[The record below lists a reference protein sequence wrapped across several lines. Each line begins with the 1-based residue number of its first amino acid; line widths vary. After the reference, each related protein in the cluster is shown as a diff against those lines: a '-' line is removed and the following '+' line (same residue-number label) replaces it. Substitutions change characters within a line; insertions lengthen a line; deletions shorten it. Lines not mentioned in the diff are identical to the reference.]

1 MKRVETFLSCLFGYM
16 FLALSFFVT
25 AETILR
31 KVANF
36 SFQGA
41 DELGGYALAVGSAL
55 AFTIALIGR
64 SHIRIDIL
72 HQHFPRYVQAVLNW
86 VSAVLLAGFGL
97 LLVKVTY
104 KVVVD
109 TMEYQSTAPTPWATP
124 LIFPQ
129 GIWFITLSI
138 FCGVAILYALKASKL
153 IFSGRFDQLNED
165 FHPKGAMEELS
176 EEIQDLSLRSGDSEI
191 KNEFKGDK

>member
-1 MKRVETFLSCLFGYM
+1 MKRVETILSCIFGYM
-16 FLALSFFVT
+16 FIALSFFVT
-25 AETILR
+25 AETVLR

-41 DELGGYALAVGSAL
+41 DELGGYALAVGSSL

-72 HQHFPRYVQAVLNW
+72 HEHFPRFIRAVLNW
-86 VSAVLLAGFGL
+86 LAAVLLAAFGIL
-97 LLVKVTY
+97 LIKVTY

-109 TMEYQSTAPTPWATP
+109 TMDYSSTAPTPWATP
-124 LIFPQ
+124 LIYPQ
-129 GIWFITLSI
+129 GIWFITLAI
-138 FCGVAILYALKASKL
+138 FGVIATLYALHATRL
-153 IFSGRFDQLNED
+153 IFTGRIDEINEE

-176 EEIQDLSLRSGDSEI
+176 EEMQDRDLRTENPDFN
-191 KNEFKGDK
+191 KEFKGDQ

>member
-1 MKRVETFLSCLFGYM
+1 MKRVETILSCIFGYM
-16 FLALSFFVT
+16 FIALSLFVT

-41 DELGGYALAVGSAL
+41 DELGGYALAVGSSL

-72 HQHFPRYVQAVLNW
+72 HEHFPKFIRAVLNW
-86 VSAVLLAGFGL
+86 LAAVMLAAFGL
-97 LLVKVTY
+97 LLIKVTY

-109 TMEYQSTAPTPWATP
+109 TMDYSSTAPTPWATP
-124 LIFPQ
+124 LIYPQ
-129 GIWFITLSI
+129 GIWFVALTI
-138 FCGVAILYALKASKL
+138 FGVIATLYALYATRL
-153 IFSGRFDQLNED
+153 LFTGQIDELNVE

-176 EEIQDLSLRSGDSEI
+176 EEMKDLDLRSEDAGLN
-191 KNEFKGDK
+191 KEFKGGR

>member
-1 MKRVETFLSCLFGYM
+1 MKRVETILSCIFGYM
-16 FLALSFFVT
+16 FIALSLFVT

-41 DELGGYALAVGSAL
+41 DELGGYALAVGSSL

-72 HQHFPRYVQAVLNW
+72 HEHFPRYIRAVLNW
-86 VSAVLLAGFGL
+86 LAAVLLAAFGIL
-97 LLVKVTY
+97 LIKVTY

-109 TMEYQSTAPTPWATP
+109 TMDYSSTAPTPWATP
-124 LIFPQ
+124 LIYPQ
-129 GIWFITLSI
+129 GVWFITLAI
-138 FCGVAILYALKASKL
+138 FGVIATLYALHATRL
-153 IFSGRFDQLNED
+153 IFTGRIDEINEE

-176 EEIQDLSLRSGDSEI
+176 EEMEDLDLRTENPDI
-191 KNEFKGDK
+191 NKEFKGDQ

>member
-1 MKRVETFLSCLFGYM
+1 MKRVETFLSCIFGYM
-16 FLALSFFVT
+16 FIMLSFFVT

-31 KVANF
+31 KAINF

-64 SHIRIDIL
+64 AHIRIDIL

-86 VSAVLLAGFGL
+86 LSAVLLAGFGL

-124 LIFPQ
+124 LIYPQ
-129 GIWFITLSI
+129 GLWFITLSA
-138 FCGVAILYALKASKL
+138 FCGVAILYALYASRL
-153 IFSGRFDQLNED
+153 FFSGRIDQLNEE

-176 EEIQDLSLRSGDSEI
+176 DEMHDLDLRGGGSEI
-191 KNEFKGDK
+191 KDEPKGDQ

>member
-1 MKRVETFLSCLFGYM
+1 MKRVETFLSCIFGYM
-16 FLALSFFVT
+16 FIALSFFVT

-55 AFTIALIGR
+55 AFTIALISR

-72 HQHFPRYVQAVLNW
+72 HQHLPRYVQAVLNW
-86 VSAVLLAGFGL
+86 VSAVLLAGFGIL
-97 LLVKVTY
+97 LAKVTY

-124 LIFPQ
+124 LIYPQ
-129 GIWFITLSI
+129 GLWFITLCI

-153 IFSGRFDQLNED
+153 IFSGRIEQLNED

-176 EEIQDLSLRSGDSEI
+176 EEIQDLSLRSGDSEFENEI
-191 KNEFKGDK
+191 KGGK

>member
-1 MKRVETFLSCLFGYM
+1 MKRVETILSCIFGYM
-16 FLALSFFVT
+16 FIALSFFVT

-72 HQHFPRYVQAVLNW
+72 HQHFPKYLQAVLNW
-86 VSAVLLAGFGL
+86 ISAVLLAGFGL
-97 LLVKVTY
+97 LLAKVTY

-124 LIFPQ
+124 LIYPQ
-129 GIWFITLSI
+129 GFWFITLSA
-138 FCGVAILYALKASKL
+138 FCVVATLYALYASKL
-153 IFSGRFDQLNED
+153 FFTGQIDQLNEE

-176 EEIQDLSLRSGDSEI
+176 EEIQDLSLRTEDTDLKKEL
-191 KNEFKGDK
+191 KGDQ

>member
-1 MKRVETFLSCLFGYM
+1 MKRVETILSCIFGYM
-16 FLALSFFVT
+16 FIALSLFVT

-41 DELGGYALAVGSAL
+41 DELGGYALAVGSSL

-72 HQHFPRYVQAVLNW
+72 HEHFPKSIRAVLNW
-86 VSAVLLAGFGL
+86 LAAVMLAAFGL
-97 LLVKVTY
+97 LLINVTY
-104 KVVVD
+104 KAVVD
-109 TMEYQSTAPTPWATP
+109 TMDYSSTAPTPWATP
-124 LIFPQ
+124 LIYPQ
-129 GIWFITLSI
+129 GIWFVALTI
-138 FCGVAILYALKASKL
+138 FGVIATLYALKATRL
-153 IFSGRFDQLNED
+153 MFTGRIDELNEE

-176 EEIQDLSLRSGDSEI
+176 EEMKDIDLRSEDPELNKEI
-191 KNEFKGDK
+191 KGDR

>member
-1 MKRVETFLSCLFGYM
+1 MKRVETILSCIFGYM
-16 FLALSFFVT
+16 FIALSFFVT

-64 SHIRIDIL
+64 AHIRIDIL
-72 HQHFPRYVQAVLNW
+72 HQHFPRYLQAVLNW
-86 VSAVLLAGFGL
+86 IAAVLLAGFGL

-109 TMEYQSTAPTPWATP
+109 TMDYQSTAPTPWATP
-124 LIFPQ
+124 LIYPQ
-129 GIWFITLSI
+129 GLWFITLSI
-138 FCGVAILYALKASKL
+138 FCGVAVLYALYASRL
-153 IFSGRFDQLNED
+153 FFSGRIDQLNED

-176 EEIQDLSLRSGDSEI
+176 EEIKDLDLRTGDSEI
-191 KNEFKGDK
+191 NKELKGDQ

>member
-1 MKRVETFLSCLFGYM
+1 MKRVETILGCIFGYM
-16 FLALSFFVT
+16 FIALSFFVT
-25 AETILR
+25 AETVLR

-41 DELGGYALAVGSAL
+41 DELGGYALAVGSSL

-72 HQHFPRYVQAVLNW
+72 HEHFPKSIRAVLNW
-86 VSAVLLAGFGL
+86 LAAVMLAAFGL
-97 LLVKVTY
+97 LLIKVTY

-109 TMEYQSTAPTPWATP
+109 TMDYSSTAPTPWATP
-124 LIFPQ
+124 LIYPQ
-129 GIWFITLSI
+129 GIWFVTLTI
-138 FCGVAILYALKASKL
+138 FGVIATLYALYATRL
-153 IFSGRFDQLNED
+153 MFTGQIDELNEE

-176 EEIQDLSLRSGDSEI
+176 EEMEDLDLRTEDHDLN
-191 KNEFKGDK
+191 KEFKGDQ

>member
-1 MKRVETFLSCLFGYM
+1 MKRVETILSCIFGYM
-16 FLALSFFVT
+16 FIALSFFVT

-72 HQHFPRYVQAVLNW
+72 HQHFPKLLQAVLNW
-86 VSAVLLAGFGL
+86 IAAVLLAGFGL
-97 LLVKVTY
+97 LLAKVTY

-109 TMEYQSTAPTPWATP
+109 KW
-124 LIFPQ
+124 
-129 GIWFITLSI
+129 ITK
-138 FCGVAILYALKASKL
+138 ALL
-153 IFSGRFDQLNED
+153 P
-165 FHPKGAMEELS
+165 HPG
-176 EEIQDLSLRSGDSEI
+176 QRR
-191 KNEFKGDK
+191 

>member
-1 MKRVETFLSCLFGYM
+1 MKRVETILSCFFGYM
-16 FLALSFFVT
+16 FIALSFFVT

-64 SHIRIDIL
+64 AHIRIDIL
-72 HQHFPRYVQAVLNW
+72 HQHFPRYLQAVLNW

-109 TMEYQSTAPTPWATP
+109 TMDYQSTAPTPWATQ
-124 LIFPQ
+124 LIYPQ
-129 GIWFITLSI
+129 GIWFITLSV
-138 FCGVAILYALKASKL
+138 FCVVATLYALYASKL
-153 IFSGRFDQLNED
+153 FFSGRIDALNEE

-176 EEIQDLSLRSGDSEI
+176 EEIQDLGLRTENTDLKKEL
-191 KNEFKGDK
+191 KGDQ

>member
-72 HQHFPRYVQAVLNW
+72 HQHLPRYVQAALNW
-86 VSAVLLAGFGL
+86 ISAVLLAGFGL

-124 LIFPQ
+124 LIYPQ
-129 GIWFITLSI
+129 GLWFITLCV
-138 FCGVAILYALKASKL
+138 FCGVAIWYALKASKL
-153 IFSGRFDQLNED
+153 IFSGRIDQLNED

>member
-1 MKRVETFLSCLFGYM
+1 MKRVETILSCIFGYM
-16 FLALSFFVT
+16 FIALSFFVT

-31 KVANF
+31 KAINF

-64 SHIRIDIL
+64 AHIRIDIL
-72 HQHFPRYVQAVLNW
+72 HQHFPRIVQAVLNW
-86 VSAVLLAGFGL
+86 ISAVLLAGFGL

-124 LIFPQ
+124 LIYPQ
-129 GIWFITLSI
+129 GLWFITLSA
-138 FCGVAILYALKASKL
+138 FCGVSILYALYASRL
-153 IFSGRFDQLNED
+153 FFSGRIDQLNEE

-176 EEIQDLSLRSGDSEI
+176 EEVQDLSLRTRGSEI
-191 KNEFKGDK
+191 QNEFKGDQ

>member
-1 MKRVETFLSCLFGYM
+1 MKRVEIILSSIFGYM
-16 FLALSFFVT
+16 FIALSIFVT

-41 DELGGYALAVGSAL
+41 DELGGYALAVGSSL

-72 HQHFPRYVQAVLNW
+72 HQHFPKYLQAVLNW
-86 VSAVLLAGFGL
+86 LAAVLLAGFGL

-109 TMEYQSTAPTPWATP
+109 TMDYQSTAPTPWATP
-124 LIFPQ
+124 LIYPQ
-129 GIWFITLSI
+129 GIWFIALSVFGI
-138 FCGVAILYALKASKL
+138 VATLYALYATRL
-153 IFSGRFDQLNED
+153 FFTGRIDELNKE

-176 EEIQDLSLRSGDSEI
+176 EEMEDIDLRTEDSGL
-191 KNEFKGDK
+191 KNEFKGDQ

>member
-1 MKRVETFLSCLFGYM
+1 MKRVETFLSCIFGYM
-16 FLALSFFVT
+16 FIALSFFVT

-55 AFTIALIGR
+55 AFSIALIGR

-72 HQHFPRYVQAVLNW
+72 HQHFPRVVQAVLNW
-86 VSAVLLAGFGL
+86 ISAVLLAGFGL

-124 LIFPQ
+124 LIYPQ
-129 GIWFITLSI
+129 GLWFITLSI
-138 FCGVAILYALKASKL
+138 FCGVAILYALYATRL
-153 IFSGRFDQLNED
+153 FFSGRIDQLNEE

-176 EEIQDLSLRSGDSEI
+176 EEVQDLNIRSGDSKI
-191 KNEFKGDK
+191 KNEFKGDQ

>member
-1 MKRVETFLSCLFGYM
+1 MKRVETILSCIFGYM
-16 FLALSFFVT
+16 FIALSFFVT

-72 HQHFPRYVQAVLNW
+72 HQHFPKYLQAVLNW
-86 VSAVLLAGFGL
+86 ISAVLLAGFGL
-97 LLVKVTY
+97 LLAKVTY

-124 LIFPQ
+124 LIYPQ
-129 GIWFITLSI
+129 GFWFITLSA
-138 FCGVAILYALKASKL
+138 FCVVATLYALYASRL
-153 IFSGRFDQLNED
+153 FFTGRIDQLNEE

-176 EEIQDLSLRSGDSEI
+176 EEIQDLSLRTEDTDLKKEL
-191 KNEFKGDK
+191 KGDQ